1 MGVPD
6 QIDVTAGDQVGQS
19 LLGLQVQKLLV
30 ALIGLR
36 EERFIAIVWQHHIV
50 VEGLLPF
57 GSRNQIIAN
66 PRGAW

>member
-6 QIDVTAGDQVGQS
+6 QIDVTARDQEGLS

-36 EERFIAIVWQHHIV
+36 EERFVAIVWQHHIV
-50 VEGLLPF
+50 EEGLLPF